1 MRCFPISQLVQYWE
15 SLESLWIHCG
25 PCCAGT
31 LGLGLELGLPQ
42 VAVAPTL
49 GEPGG
54 TVSPVVA
61 ELDEEPPDITVNPAL
76 GESA

>member
-1 MRCFPISQLVQYWE
+1 M
-15 SLESLWIHCG
+15 G
-25 PCCAGT
+25 PAV
-31 LGLGLELGLPQ
+31 LGLELGLPQ

-54 TVSPVVA
+54 TMSPVVA
-61 ELDEEPPDITVNPAL
+61 ELDEEPSDITVKPTL